1 MVNQFITSLNNY
13 NFNKK
18 VNMNVVNQIKELLG
32 MEVKLAQMKLMDGV
46 TVIEAEAFEPEM
58 GVFIVNGE
66 DKIPMPVGE
75 YMLEDGNILKVEVEG
90 IISSIEM
97 PEQEAPEVEIE
108 VEAPEAEQ
116 EMTTEAATP
125 KRVVESVT
133 KEMFFSEIEKLRA
146 EIAELKLSK
155 TEVVEAVEL
164 SNDNIEVLSHN
175 PDATTEVK
183 KNVFSKKRNA
193 TTFDV
198 VLSKLNK

>member
-1 MVNQFITSLNNY
+1 
-13 NFNKK
+13 
-18 VNMNVVNQIKELLG
+18 MNVVNQIKELLG
-32 MEVKLAQMKLMDGV
+32 MEVKLAQMKLQDGV
-46 TVIEAEAFEPEM
+46 TVLEAEAFEPEM
-58 GVFIVNGE
+58 AVFIVNE
-66 DKIPMPVGE
+66 DERVPMPVGE
-75 YMLEDGNILKVEVEG
+75 YMLEDGNVLKVDVEG
-90 IISSIEM
+90 IIASVEM
-97 PEQEAPEVEIE
+97 PEQEAPEVEVE

-116 EMTTEAATP
+116 EMTSETAIP

-164 SNDNIEVLSHN
+164 SNDKIEVLSHN

-183 KNVFSKKRNA
+183 MNLYSKKRQA

>member
-1 MVNQFITSLNNY
+1 
-13 NFNKK
+13 
-18 VNMNVVNQIKELLG
+18 MNVVNQIKELLG
-32 MEVKLAQMKLMDGV
+32 IEVKLAQMKLQDGV

-58 GVFIVNGE
+58 AVFIINEEEKV
-66 DKIPMPVGE
+66 PMPVGE
-75 YMLEDGNILKVEVEG
+75 YMLEDGNVLKVDVEG
-90 IISSIEM
+90 VIAAIEM
-97 PEQEAPEVEIE
+97 PEEEAPAAEEEVATPA
-108 VEAPEAEQ
+108 EANQ
-116 EMTTEAATP
+116 EMTTEVATP

-155 TEVVEAVEL
+155 TEVTEAVEL

-183 KNVFSKKRNA
+183 MNLYSKKRNA

>member
-1 MVNQFITSLNNY
+1 
-13 NFNKK
+13 
-18 VNMNVVNQIKELLG
+18 MNVVNQIKELLG

-58 GVFIVNGE
+58 AIFIVNE
-66 DKIPMPVGE
+66 EERVPMPVGE
-75 YMLEDGNILKVEVEG
+75 YMLEDGNVLKVEVEG
-90 IISSIEM
+90 VIASIEM
-97 PEQEAPEVEIE
+97 PEEEAPEVEVE
-108 VEAPEAEQ
+108 VETTKKEEEMNAEV
-116 EMTTEAATP
+116 ATP

-175 PDATTEVK
+175 PEATNEVK
-183 KNVFSKKRNA
+183 MNLYSKKRQA

>member
-1 MVNQFITSLNNY
+1 
-13 NFNKK
+13 
-18 VNMNVVNQIKELLG
+18 MNVVNQIKELLG
-32 MEVKLAQMKLMDGV
+32 MEVKLAQMKLQDGV

-58 GVFIVNGE
+58 AVFIVNGE
-66 DKIPMPVGE
+66 EKVPMPVGE
-75 YMLEDGNILKVEVEG
+75 YMLEDGNVLKVEVEG
-90 IISSIEM
+90 VIASIEM
-97 PEQEAPEVEIE
+97 PEEEAPEVEEE
-108 VEAPEAEQ
+108 VETTKKEE
-116 EMTTEAATP
+116 EMATEAATP

-183 KNVFSKKRNA
+183 LNLYSRKRNA
-193 TTFDV
+193 TTLDV

>member
-1 MVNQFITSLNNY
+1 
-13 NFNKK
+13 
-18 VNMNVVNQIKELLG
+18 MNVVNQIKELLG
-32 MEVKLAQMKLMDGV
+32 MEVKLAQMKLQDGV

-58 GVFIVNGE
+58 AIFIVNGE
-66 DKIPMPVGE
+66 DKVPMPVGE
-75 YMLEDGNILKVEVEG
+75 YMLEDGNVLKVEVEG
-90 IISSIEM
+90 VIASIEM
-97 PEQEAPEVEIE
+97 PEEEAPEVEVE
-108 VEAPEAEQ
+108 VETTKKEE
-116 EMTTEAATP
+116 EMATEVASP

-175 PDATTEVK
+175 PDAKTEVK
-183 KNVFSKKRNA
+183 MNLYSKKRQA

>member
-1 MVNQFITSLNNY
+1 
-13 NFNKK
+13 
-18 VNMNVVNQIKELLG
+18 MNVVNQIKELLG

-58 GVFIVNGE
+58 AIFIVNGE
-66 DKIPMPVGE
+66 DKVPMPVGE
-75 YMLEDGNILKVEVEG
+75 YLLEDGNVLKVEVEG
-90 IISSIEM
+90 IIASIEM
-97 PEQEAPEVEIE
+97 PEEEAPEVEVE
-108 VEAPEAEQ
+108 VETTKKEE
-116 EMTTEAATP
+116 EMNAEAATP

-175 PDATTEVK
+175 PEATSEVK
-183 KNVFSKKRNA
+183 MNLYSRKRNA
-193 TTFDV
+193 TTLDV

>member
-1 MVNQFITSLNNY
+1 
-13 NFNKK
+13 
-18 VNMNVVNQIKELLG
+18 MNVVNQIKELLG

-46 TVIEAEAFEPEM
+46 TVLEAEAFEPEM
-58 GVFIVNGE
+58 AIFIVNGE
-66 DKIPMPVGE
+66 DKVPMPVGE
-75 YMLEDGNILKVEVEG
+75 YLLEDGNVLKVEVEG
-90 IISSIEM
+90 IIASIEM
-97 PEQEAPEVEIE
+97 PEEEAPEVEVE
-108 VEAPEAEQ
+108 VETTKKEE
-116 EMTTEAATP
+116 EMATEAAAP

-155 TEVVEAVEL
+155 TETVEL

-175 PDATTEVK
+175 PEATTEVK
-183 KNVFSKKRNA
+183 MNVFSKKRQA

>member
-1 MVNQFITSLNNY
+1 
-13 NFNKK
+13 
-18 VNMNVVNQIKELLG
+18 MNVINEIKTLLG

-58 GVFIVNGE
+58 AVFIVNGE
-66 DKIPMPVGE
+66 DKVPMPVGE
-75 YMLEDGNILKVEVEG
+75 YLLEDGNVLKVEVEG
-90 IISSIEM
+90 IIASIEM
-97 PEQEAPEVEIE
+97 PEEEAPEVEVE
-108 VEAPEAEQ
+108 VETTKKEEEMNAEV
-116 EMTTEAATP
+116 AAP

-164 SNDNIEVLSHN
+164 SNDKIEVLSHN
-175 PDATTEVK
+175 PDATNEVK
-183 KNVFSKKRNA
+183 MNLYSRKRNA
-193 TTFDV
+193 TTLDV

>member
-1 MVNQFITSLNNY
+1 
-13 NFNKK
+13 
-18 VNMNVVNQIKELLG
+18 MNVVNQIKELLG
-32 MEVKLAQMKLMDGV
+32 MEVKLAQMKLKDGV

-58 GVFIVNGE
+58 AIFIVNGE
-66 DKIPMPVGE
+66 EKVPMPVGE
-75 YMLEDGNILKVEVEG
+75 YLLEDGNVLKVEVEG
-90 IISSIEM
+90 IIASIEM
-97 PEQEAPEVEIE
+97 PEEEAPEVEVE
-108 VEAPEAEQ
+108 VETTKKEE
-116 EMTTEAATP
+116 EMATEAATP

-175 PDATTEVK
+175 PEATTEVK
-183 KNVFSKKRNA
+183 MNVYSRKRNA
-193 TTFDV
+193 TTLDV

>member
-1 MVNQFITSLNNY
+1 
-13 NFNKK
+13 
-18 VNMNVVNQIKELLG
+18 MNVVNQIKELLG

-58 GVFIVNGE
+58 AIFIVNGE
-66 DKIPMPVGE
+66 EKVPMPVGE
-75 YMLEDGNILKVEVEG
+75 YLLEDGNVLKVEVEG
-90 IISSIEM
+90 IIASIEM
-97 PEQEAPEVEIE
+97 PEEEAPEVEVE
-108 VEAPEAEQ
+108 VETTKKEE
-116 EMTTEAATP
+116 EMNAEAATP

-164 SNDNIEVLSHN
+164 SNDKIEVLSHN
-175 PDATTEVK
+175 PEATTEVK
-183 KNVFSKKRNA
+183 MNLYSRKRNA
-193 TTFDV
+193 TTLDV